1 MDREF
6 IEKNQ
11 VVERYLAGKLPFK
24 GAQEFERYC
33 RDHPE
38 LLDEIRFSDRLH
50 VGMRLLEATGHPPG
64 AHEQKPVWWGRI
76 EFTAGLGVLA
86 VALVIG
92 LWILGNG
99 YSERGQKI
107 AALEQRIETGSL
119 QAPTT
124 ARTINVTPDRVR
136 TSRVALQLQ
145 LKDTAELVELL
156 VNVSYARYNAFRLTI
171 DKKDQGRG
179 GTIHNLL
186 RDSNGNLRLII
197 NSSALRPGDYKLVIE
212 GLSRSGAVPVGWVTL
227 RVLSQGRS
235 VLP

>member
-11 VVERYLAGKLPFK
+11 IVERYLAGKLPFK
-24 GAQEFERYC
+24 GVQEFESYC

-38 LLDEIRFSDRLH
+38 VLDDIKFSDRLH
-50 VGMRLLEATGHPPG
+50 AGMRLLEAGGQQTGIH
-64 AHEQKPVWWGRI
+64 QRKPIWWRRI
-76 EFTAGLGVLA
+76 EVTAGLGILAIVL
-86 VALVIG
+86 LIG
-92 LWILGNG
+92 LWILGDR
-99 YSERGQKI
+99 YSERGQTI
-107 AALEQRIETGSL
+107 AALERRVEIGSL

-124 ARTINVTPDRVR
+124 TRTINVTPDRVR
-136 TSRVALQLQ
+136 TSRVNVKLQ

-197 NSSALRPGDYKLVIE
+197 NSSALRPGDYKVVIE
-212 GLSRSGAVPVGWVTL
+212 GLSRSGPVPVGWVTL
-227 RVLSQGRS
+227 RVSS
-235 VLP
+235 